1 MLIPFFLS
9 LIIFVSMN
17 LIYMLIIL
25 FDKKEILITI
35 TVISYQRQLNKFR
48 LQVCNTKINLNFVFV
63 IR

>member
-9 LIIFVSMN
+9 LIIFASMKM
-17 LIYMLIIL
+17 IYMLIIL

-35 TVISYQRQLNKFR
+35 TVISYQRPLNKFR
-48 LQVCNTKINLNFVFV
+48 LQVCNIKINLNFVFV